1 MLTAPFS
8 KRPYEMWPVGAGPLG
23 LGVADADV
31 ELDEVVDGGPPPCPP
46 HAVSKTRVPT
56 ATIADPHLTMS
67 DMVTAL
73 SSR

>member
-1 MLTAPFS
+1 M
-8 KRPYEMWPVGAGPLG
+8 G